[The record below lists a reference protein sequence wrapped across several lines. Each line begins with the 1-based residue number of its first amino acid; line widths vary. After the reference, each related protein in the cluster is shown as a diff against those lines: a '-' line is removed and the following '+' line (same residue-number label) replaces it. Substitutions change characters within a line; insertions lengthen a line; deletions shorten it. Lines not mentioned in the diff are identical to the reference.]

1 MKAVLEFNYPED
13 ERRLL
18 YAVKG
23 KEMYVAL
30 VGIRVLVAKQ
40 LTHKADMADTLEGV
54 RDVVDDIF
62 YELGLSKNSKHGFFN
77 I

>member
-13 ERRLL
+13 ERKLL

-23 KEMYVAL
+23 KDMYVAL

-54 RDVVDDIF
+54 RNFVDDIF
-62 YELGLSKNSKHGFFN
+62 YELGE
-77 I
+77 

>member
-30 VGIRVLVAKQ
+30 VNIRVLAAKQ
-40 LTHKADMADTLEGV
+40 LNHKADMADTLEGV
-54 RDVVDDIF
+54 RDIIDDIF
-62 YELGLSKNSKHGFFN
+62 YELGE
-77 I
+77 

>member
-30 VGIRVLVAKQ
+30 VNIRVLAAKQ
-40 LTHKADMADTLEGV
+40 LHHKADMSDTLEGV
-54 RDVVDDIF
+54 RDIIDDIF
-62 YELGLSKNSKHGFFN
+62 YELGE
-77 I
+77 

>member
-13 ERRLL
+13 ERKLL

-23 KEMYVAL
+23 KDMYVAL

-40 LTHKADMADTLEGV
+40 LTHEADMADTLEGV
-54 RDVVDDIF
+54 RDVIDDIF
-62 YELGLSKNSKHGFFN
+62 YDLGE
-77 I
+77 

>member
-23 KEMYVAL
+23 KDMYVAL
-30 VGIRVLVAKQ
+30 VAIRVLVAKQ

-54 RDVVDDIF
+54 RNSIDDIF
-62 YELGLSKNSKHGFFN
+62 YELGE
-77 I
+77 

>member
-13 ERRLL
+13 ERKLL

-23 KEMYVAL
+23 KDMYVAL

-40 LTHKADMADTLEGV
+40 LTHQADMADTLEGV
-54 RDVVDDIF
+54 RNAIDDIF
-62 YELGLSKNSKHGFFN
+62 YELGE
-77 I
+77 

>member
-30 VGIRVLVAKQ
+30 VNIRVLVAKQ
-40 LTHKADMADTLEGV
+40 LIQKADMADTLDNV
-54 RDVVDDIF
+54 QNVIDDIF
-62 YELGLSKNSKHGFFN
+62 YELGE
-77 I
+77 

>member
-30 VGIRVLVAKQ
+30 VNLRVLAAKQ
-40 LTHKADMADTLEGV
+40 VTHKADMADTLEGV
-54 RDVVDDIF
+54 RDAIDNIF
-62 YELGLSKNSKHGFFN
+62 YDLGE
-77 I
+77 

>member
-30 VGIRVLVAKQ
+30 VNLRVLAAKQ
-40 LTHKADMADTLEGV
+40 VNHKADMADTLDGV
-54 RDVVDDIF
+54 RNIIDDIF
-62 YELGLSKNSKHGFFN
+62 YELGE
-77 I
+77 

>member
-30 VGIRVLVAKQ
+30 VNIRVLAAKQ
-40 LTHKADMADTLEGV
+40 LSHKADMTDTLEGV
-54 RDVVDDIF
+54 RDIIDDIF
-62 YELGLSKNSKHGFFN
+62 YELGE
-77 I
+77 

>member
-13 ERRLL
+13 ERKLL

-30 VGIRVLVAKQ
+30 VNIRVLVAKQ

-62 YELGLSKNSKHGFFN
+62 YELGE
-77 I
+77 

>member
-23 KEMYVAL
+23 KDMYVAL

-62 YELGLSKNSKHGFFN
+62 YELGE
-77 I
+77 

>member
-30 VGIRVLVAKQ
+30 VNLRVLAAKQ
-40 LTHKADMADTLEGV
+40 VTHKADMADTLEGV
-54 RDVVDDIF
+54 RDAIDNIF
-62 YELGLSKNSKHGFFN
+62 YELGE
-77 I
+77 

>member
-13 ERRLL
+13 ERKLL

-23 KEMYVAL
+23 KDMYVAL

-40 LTHKADMADTLEGV
+40 LTHKADMADTLDGV
-54 RDVVDDIF
+54 RNFIDDIF
-62 YELGLSKNSKHGFFN
+62 YELGE
-77 I
+77 

>member
-1 MKAVLEFNYPED
+1 MKAVMEFNYPED

-18 YAVKG
+18 YAIKG

-54 RDVVDDIF
+54 RDAIDNIF
-62 YELGLSKNSKHGFFN
+62 YDLGE
-77 I
+77 

>member
-30 VGIRVLVAKQ
+30 VNIRVLAAKQ
-40 LTHKADMADTLEGV
+40 LNNKMDMADTLDGV
-54 RDVVDDIF
+54 RNAIDDIF
-62 YELGLSKNSKHGFFN
+62 YELGE
-77 I
+77 

>member
-30 VGIRVLVAKQ
+30 VNIRVLAAKQ
-40 LTHKADMADTLEGV
+40 LSHKADMADTLEGV
-54 RDVVDDIF
+54 RDIIDDIF
-62 YELGLSKNSKHGFFN
+62 YELGE
-77 I
+77 